1 MKYDLSG
8 KCLIEISGEGCD
20 ACLAVMPN
28 CAQVAED
35 FDLKFVKINIQDS
48 PETVKTFQV
57 VKIPTLLLAEDGK
70 EIARCAGFQP
80 LEILEL
86 WVEAK
91 LHKEE

>member
-1 MKYDLSG
+1 MNYDLSG

-28 CAQVAED
+28 CARIAQS
-35 FDLKFVKINIQDS
+35 FGLKFVKINIADC
-48 PETVKTFQV
+48 PEIVEKFEII
-57 VKIPTLLLAEDGK
+57 KIPSIVLADDGK
-70 EIARCAGFQP
+70 QIAKCAGYQP

-91 LHKEE
+91 LGL